1 MISLERRSAGP
12 DGHNEA
18 ARWTGSVA
26 SVTFSG
32 LAAFIGLCCI
42 GPVTVA
48 LFGVSGAVLLARL
61 EPIRPWVLAIAG
73 IFAMYSF
80 WQLYIGPLVS
90 ANARNRRISASQHA
104 FFWVSILLIVFA
116 IYADA
121 LVALL

>member
-1 MISLERRSAGP
+1 MISLQGHSAGSN
-12 DGHNEA
+12 GHNKA

-42 GPVTVA
+42 GPVTVT

-73 IFAMYSF
+73 ICAAYSF
-80 WQLYIGPLVS
+80 WQLYIGPRVS
-90 ANARNRRISASQHA
+90 ANARNRPVSASQHA

-121 LVALL
+121 FVALW